1 MTSNRRSVRCFAPAC
16 TLLALLCAAGGCGVS
31 INGQWRMIR
40 ANPNRDVFAIDH
52 ATFSRDRGYSATIT
66 VDGRTAEETGEY
78 EFNGFQVLLRPQAG
92 GQRRYSASVMFGEL
106 RITDSQQRSVTLRRK

>member
-1 MTSNRRSVRCFAPAC
+1 MLPNRRTVLRISRLWP
-16 TLLALLCAAGGCGVS
+16 LLALLCTAGGCGVS
-31 INGQWRMIR
+31 INGQWRMVR
-40 ANPNRDVFAIDH
+40 ASPNREVFAIDH
-52 ATFSRDRGYSATIT
+52 ASFSRDRSYSATIT
-66 VDGRTAEETGEY
+66 VDGRTADESGEY